1 MNMCSAKIDLLAHF
15 VNNEIITPAES
26 AFVADH
32 NDTTFKCDQ
41 YASFF
46 WSYIAFQMHVNPERI

>member
-1 MNMCSAKIDLLAHF
+1 MNICTAKIDLLAQF

-32 NDTTFKCDQ
+32 TDTTFKCDQ

-46 WSYIAFQMHVNPERI
+46 SVIHGT